1 MNNNANT
8 VLIGRKLKV
17 LREEYSYTQEEL
29 AAYFNDDIALICE
42 WEDGIREP
50 TLSEGKILS
59 KLYGISLDEI
69 LSCVQEET
77 ILSKAIF
84 ERYKHEAWLNA
95 MKNRAYE
102 FEMD

>member
-8 VLIGRKLKV
+8 VLIGSKLKM

-29 AAYFNDDIALICE
+29 ASYFNDNISLIYE
-42 WEDGIREP
+42 WEDGKREP

-69 LSCVQEET
+69 LSCIQEET
-77 ILSKAIF
+77 ILSKEKL
-84 ERYKHEAWLNA
+84 ERYNHEAWLNK
-95 MKNRAYE
+95 MKNRAYA